1 MIQGRISTA
10 SDTPTKS
17 RVDIPPGLFG
27 SSLDKYIEE
36 DHTLVWMTVSDVLEN
51 ADKYRHS
58 GCTEAHWISVVVSP
72 LLHLVR
78 RLKRHQEKAETKL
91 EVLDMLVLQSTLTPH
106 RLSANLES
114 VQDNGRSKASF
125 PLPYLPR
132 VLLP

>member
-1 MIQGRISTA
+1 MIQDRITTA

-27 SSLDKYIEE
+27 SSLDKYIKE

-58 GCTEAHWISVVVSP
+58 GCTEAHWISVVVNP
-72 LLHLVR
+72 LLHVVR

-91 EVLDMLVLQSTLTPH
+91 EVLDMLVLQSTLTPL

-114 VQDNGRSKASF
+114 VLGQRSK
-125 PLPYLPR
+125 
-132 VLLP
+132 